1 MLTLIRLTKGGI
13 TISEVEDMFLDEFY
27 EWLEAATELQADI
40 NRAMK
45 AK

>member
-1 MLTLIRLTKGGI
+1 MTLVRLTKGGV
-13 TISEVEDMFLDEFY
+13 TISEVEEMFLDDFY

-40 NRAMK
+40 NKAMK

>member
-1 MLTLIRLTKGGI
+1 MRLTKGGV
-13 TISEVEDMFLDEFY
+13 TISEVEEMFLDDFY

-40 NRAMK
+40 NKAMK

>member
-1 MLTLIRLTKGGI
+1 MTLVRLTKGGI
-13 TISEVEDMFLDEFY
+13 TISEVEEMFLDDFY

-40 NRAMK
+40 NKAMK